1 MAEEENRKDNR
12 RMNISAYG
20 DILSVEDIGE
30 YLGISKA
37 DAQRIADDPQ
47 LKKLPVPIRK
57 QLISKQDFLEYLQI

>member
-37 DAQRIADDPQ
+37 DAQRIADDPR

-57 QLISKQDFLEYLQI
+57 QLIIVNDKINFT